1 MTAPAD
7 QNAAPETTAGPNLPP
22 AQRTPSQRMKDFKA
36 AGVEL
41 ALDAADLALNMLHA
55 VRAHAPAAVN
65 TAMTV
70 TRETASGAVS
80 FATETVPAAAGAV
93 VETASTCGTIACD
106 AASTV
111 ASATGSVIEIAGTAT
126 EVAVGI
132 AQGAAGVAQGAFEVA
147 GSIVESAGDFVP

>member
-7 QNAAPETTAGPNLPP
+7 QNAAPDTNAGPNLSP
-22 AQRTPSQRMKDFKA
+22 AQRTPSQRMKDFKT

-41 ALDAADLALNMLHA
+41 ALDAADLALNVLHA

-70 TRETASGAVS
+70 TRDAASGAVS
-80 FATETVPAAAGAV
+80 IATETVPAAAGTI

-111 ASATGSVIEIAGTAT
+111 ASVTGSAIEVVGTAT
-126 EVAVGI
+126 EVTVGI
-132 AQGAAGVAQGAFEVA
+132 AQGAAGVAQGAFEAA
-147 GSIVESAGDFVP
+147 GSIVESAVDFVP